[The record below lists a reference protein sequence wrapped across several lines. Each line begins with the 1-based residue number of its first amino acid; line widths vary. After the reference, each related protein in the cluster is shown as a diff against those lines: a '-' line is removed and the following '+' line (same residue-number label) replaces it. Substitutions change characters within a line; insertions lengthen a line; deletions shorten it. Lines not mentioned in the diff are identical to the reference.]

1 MKRIQNLR
9 IDYSGKI
16 LDLDKINKNPIDEF
30 KKWFKEAQKKNI
42 LEPNAMTLSTLSS
55 KGNINSRTVLLKG
68 INDKGFIF
76 YTNYESIKG
85 NDINFNSTVSLVF
98 LWKELEKQIIV
109 KGNAKKISKK
119 DSEKY
124 FQSRPRSSRIAA
136 WASNQSKI
144 LSFENELKDRFLE
157 YEEKFRNKD
166 IPLPDFWG
174 GFLVEPKSIEFWIG
188 RKSRMHDR
196 ILYSRNQKNWGIQK
210 LYP

>member
-9 IDYSGKI
+9 VDYSGKI
-16 LDLDKINKNPIDEF
+16 LDLDNINKNPIDEF

-42 LEPNAMTLSTLSS
+42 LEPNAMTLSTVSPR
-55 KGNINSRTVLLKG
+55 GNINSRTVLLKG
-68 INDKGFIF
+68 INNKGFIF
-76 YTNYESIKG
+76 YTNYESRKG
-85 NDINFNSTVSLVF
+85 NDINFNNTVSLVF
-98 LWKELEKQIIV
+98 LWKELEKKIIIN
-109 KGNAKKISKK
+109 GNAKKISKK

-144 LSFENELKDRFLE
+144 LSYENELKDRFLD
-157 YEEKFRNKD
+157 YEEKFRNKE

-196 ILYSRNQKNWGIQK
+196 ILYTRNQKNWNIQK

>member
-9 IDYSGKI
+9 VDYSGKI

-42 LEPNAMTLSTLSS
+42 LEPNAMTLSTVSPR
-55 KGNINSRTVLLKG
+55 GNINSRTVLLKG
-68 INDKGFIF
+68 INNKGFIF
-76 YTNYESIKG
+76 YTNYESRNG
-85 NDINFNSTVSLVF
+85 NYINFNNTVSLVF
-98 LWKELEKQIIV
+98 LWKELEKQIII

-144 LSFENELKDRFLE
+144 LSYENELKDRFLD
-157 YEEKFRNKD
+157 YEEKFRNKE

-196 ILYSRNQKNWGIQK
+196 ILYTRNQKNWNIQK